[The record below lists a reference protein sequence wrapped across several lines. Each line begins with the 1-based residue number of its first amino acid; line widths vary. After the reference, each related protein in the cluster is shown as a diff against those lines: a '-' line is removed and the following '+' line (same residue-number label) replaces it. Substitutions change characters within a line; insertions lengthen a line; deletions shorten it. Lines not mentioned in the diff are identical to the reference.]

1 MSDNNLHI
9 DWELAAR
16 VLNGEADEIDRGLLK
31 QWLEADEANRK
42 EWQIVMKSWEQGGDA
57 VILKNVDTSSAWN
70 RVRRYTVDEEHFQ
83 RIHSPHKTGIIW
95 AITASVVL
103 VLGLSWFL
111 LSPAD
116 KKSSSLVVSNTV
128 RGEEM
133 VLSDGS
139 AVTLNSRSKFSCQQP
154 FDENERTVKLDGE
167 GYFRVQGNKEW
178 PFVIHAGEV
187 TIRVTGTSFNVRA
200 YPGFDITEVS
210 VVEGRVEVV
219 PPLGNDKVV
228 LTKGE
233 TALFDKRSNNFS
245 VEQYSDPNFL
255 SWITQKIIFNETPL
269 SEVAETLG
277 RVYGVNIQVSDSTMA
292 EEKLTARF
300 SENSLDFVLEV
311 VCTTFNLKS
320 KREGESILLSRTSE
334 QK

>member
-1 MSDNNLHI
+1 
-9 DWELAAR
+9 
-16 VLNGEADEIDRGLLK
+16 
-31 QWLEADEANRK
+31 
-42 EWQIVMKSWEQGGDA
+42 MKN
-57 VILKNVDTSSAWN
+57 IDTSSAWN
-70 RVRRYTVDEEHFQ
+70 RVRRFTVDEKHFQ
-83 RIHSPHKTGIIW
+83 HTHSPSKTGIMW
-95 AITASVVL
+95 AIAASVIL

-116 KKSSSLVVSNTV
+116 KKSSALIVSNTV

-139 AVTLNSRSKFSCQQP
+139 AVTLNARSRFSCQQP
-154 FDENERTVKLDGE
+154 FNENERTVELDGE

-200 YPGFDITEVS
+200 YPNLNITEVS

-219 PPLGNDKVV
+219 PPSGNNKVV

-233 TALFDKRSNNFS
+233 TALFDKRSNKFM

-255 SWITQKIIFNETPL
+255 SWITQKISFNETPL
-269 SEVAETLG
+269 LKVAETLE
-277 RVYGVNIQVSDSTMA
+277 RVYDVNIQISDSTLA
-292 EEKLTARF
+292 DEKLTARF

-311 VCTTFNLKS
+311 VCTTFNLTS
-320 KREGESILLSRTSE
+320 KREGGSILLSRTSE
-334 QK
+334 QRLP